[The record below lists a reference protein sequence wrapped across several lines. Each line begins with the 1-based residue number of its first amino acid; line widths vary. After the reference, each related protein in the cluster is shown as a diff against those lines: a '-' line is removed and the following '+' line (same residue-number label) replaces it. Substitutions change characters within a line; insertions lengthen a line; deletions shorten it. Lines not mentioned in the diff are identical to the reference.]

1 MYGCLQAAP
10 TISPGGIFRSS
21 CSHVYTLSMWEFL
34 QVDTLGRTIPPSLAG
49 DALSL
54 FCDEVRQCFA
64 ECTAVHTP
72 DPAW

>member
-1 MYGCLQAAP
+1 MDASKLLQQLAQVVY
-10 TISPGGIFRSS
+10 SD
-21 CSHVYTLSMWEFL
+21 SHVATLILCQCGSFCRY
-34 QVDTLGRTIPPSLAG
+34 TLGRTIPPSLAG